1 LDSLPCE
8 DGRAICDVIHQGVAS
23 SNQETVF
30 LKVSY
35 TKDG

>member
-1 LDSLPCE
+1 MDGLPCE
-8 DGRAICDVIHQGVAS
+8 DGRAKGDVIHQGIAS

-30 LKVSY
+30 LKVIY